1 MSGLFETLSG
11 AKGLRAQGKSE
22 QNIDEFN
29 AQVAEQEAIAA
40 KSKAAFAQKRQAKRG
55 VAIQSALEA
64 KLGEAG
70 GIGSLVAGDLAGEQA
85 EELELEN
92 LLLGFEG
99 EVLAGRAESQAE
111 LDRLQGRLAKQ
122 RGKSAAR
129 AANIKFGTQLAF
141 IAATAGAGGG
151 GSGSA
156 GAGAGGSQFAT
167 GALSPGGLG
176 LASGKRLLTG
186 F

>member
-11 AKGLRAQGKSE
+11 AKGIRAQGKSR

-29 AQVAEQEAIAA
+29 AQVAEELATAERA
-40 KSKAAFAQKRQAKRG
+40 KAAFAQKRQAKKG

-64 KLGEAG
+64 ELGAKG
-70 GIGSLVAGDLAGEQA
+70 GVGSPVAADLVGAQA

-99 EVLAGRAESQAE
+99 EVLATQAESQAE
-111 LDRLQGRLAKQ
+111 LDRLQGRLALQ

-129 AANIKFGTQLAF
+129 KANVDFGVQLAG
-141 IAATAGAGGG
+141 IAAGASGGG
-151 GSGSA
+151 GAKPDLSSGNKA
-156 GAGAGGSQFAT
+156 RTKAAF
-167 GALSPGGLG
+167 LKGLG
-176 LASGKRLLTG
+176 
-186 F
+186 

>member
-22 QNIDEFN
+22 QNIAEFN
-29 AQVAEQEAIAA
+29 AQVAEQAAIAA
-40 KSKAAFAQKRQAKRG
+40 KSKAAFAQKRQAKKG

-64 KLGEAG
+64 GLGKAG
-70 GIGSLVAGDLAGEQA
+70 GIGSPVAADLIGEQA

-99 EVLAGRAESQAE
+99 EVLASQAESQAE
-111 LDRLQGRLAKQ
+111 LDRLQGKLAKQ

-129 AANIKFGTQLAF
+129 AANIQFGTQLAVLG
-141 IAATAGAGGG
+141 AVAGAGGG
-151 GSGSA
+151 GVRLNPTGTFASQ
-156 GAGAGGSQFAT
+156 GGGTAIGRRF
-167 GALSPGGLG
+167 
-176 LASGKRLLTG
+176 LTG

>member
-11 AKGLRAQGKSE
+11 AKGLRAEGQSE
-22 QNIDEFN
+22 QNIAEFN
-29 AQVAEQEAIAA
+29 AQVEEQQAIAERA
-40 KSKAAFAQKRQAKRG
+40 KAGFAQKRQAKKG

-64 KLGEAG
+64 KLGKAG
-70 GIGSLVAGDLAGEQA
+70 GIGSPVAADLIGEQA

-99 EVLAGRAESQAE
+99 EVLAQQSESQAE
-111 LDRLQGRLAKQ
+111 LDRLQGRLARQ

-141 IAATAGAGGG
+141 LTGLGGRTPPGGG
-151 GSGSA
+151 GP
-156 GAGAGGSQFAT
+156 T
-167 GALSPGGLG
+167 
-176 LASGKRLLTG
+176 TG
-186 F
+186 FASLTRFA